1 MFSVPETLDSLSSN
15 AHLEKL
21 KSEEQVTDLGT
32 DVERE
37 TVGNELQTQLPMDYL
52 FCRSTVVG
60 SNWPNISKELLKRNW
75 YVLHTQHTHTHTDTH
90 THRHTNVT
98 DI

>member
-32 DVERE
+32 DVEKE
-37 TVGNELQTQLPMDYL
+37 MVGNELQSQLPMDYL

-60 SNWPNISKELLKRNW
+60 SNWPNCGLTIDFWKVSKSNPNGL
-75 YVLHTQHTHTHTDTH
+75 
-90 THRHTNVT
+90 
-98 DI
+98 

>member
-1 MFSVPETLDSLSSN
+1 MFTVPETLDSLSSN

-37 TVGNELQTQLPMDYL
+37 TERNELQTQLPMDYL

-60 SNWPNISKELLKRNW
+60 NNWPNISKQLIKRNW
-75 YVLHTQHTHTHTDTH
+75 YVFHTHNTHTHTHTHTHTDTLM
-90 THRHTNVT
+90 
-98 DI
+98 

>member
-32 DVERE
+32 DVEKE
-37 TVGNELQTQLPMDYL
+37 MVGNELQSQLPRDYHVYRNL
-52 FCRSTVVG
+52 VG
-60 SNWPNISKELLKRNW
+60 CNGPNISK
-75 YVLHTQHTHTHTDTH
+75 
-90 THRHTNVT
+90 
-98 DI
+98 

>member
-37 TVGNELQTQLPMDYL
+37 MVGNE
-52 FCRSTVVG
+52 
-60 SNWPNISKELLKRNW
+60 
-75 YVLHTQHTHTHTDTH
+75 
-90 THRHTNVT
+90 
-98 DI
+98 